1 MQGNGGCRLKKF
13 VFGSLTAILVVAMV
27 AVGTVAYAGLGFAP
41 VEADVKPG
49 LLETEFMS
57 SVVHASVRRRAPK
70 AQNPQTPT
78 DETLISGGKIYLND
92 CVGCHGA
99 QGKPSEFG
107 VLFYPPAPQ
116 FFQMGTQFS
125 ESEIVWI
132 GSHGIRRTGMY
143 PQSYTDDKLWTLAAF
158 IMRAKNLSPSVL
170 NGIQRQ
176 QSK

>member
-1 MQGNGGCRLKKF
+1 
-13 VFGSLTAILVVAMV
+13 
-27 AVGTVAYAGLGFAP
+27 
-41 VEADVKPG
+41 
-49 LLETEFMS
+49 
-57 SVVHASVRRRAPK
+57 
-70 AQNPQTPT
+70 
-78 DETLISGGKIYLND
+78 
-92 CVGCHGA
+92 VGCHGA
-99 QGKPSEFG
+99 PGKPSEFG

-132 GSHGIRRTGMY
+132 GRHGIRRTGMY

-158 IMRAKNLSPSVL
+158 ITRAKNLSPSVL